1 MAGHPLRVD
10 NPRMPKLRVE
20 RCSGPVELLERVR
33 PMLVRQPVRN
43 SLILSILERRRLES
57 LPGRYWVASRD
68 GWEVGAAMQS
78 PLHMPALL
86 TAMPTGAATALAD
99 VVAGTDAAGI
109 PGVIAEAA
117 TAAAFAGQW
126 SEATGAAVTPE
137 EGERLYRLARLA
149 LPPAPGGRLRPAG
162 DEDVPVLLEWW
173 LAFSSETGA
182 EGEVQAEQA
191 VARDLLSQRL
201 FVWED
206 DGPRSMCRAT
216 PPVAGVS
223 RIGAVYTPSQWRR
236 RGYAAAAV
244 ASLCQRLQRQDG
256 ALPILYTQL
265 ANPTSNRIYRRLGFR
280 AVAEVTR
287 YRFGAPG
294 PATGT

>member
-1 MAGHPLRVD
+1 
-10 NPRMPKLRVE
+10 MPKLMVE
-20 RCSGPVELLERVR
+20 CCDGPAELLDRAR
-33 PMLVRQPVRN
+33 PLLQGQPVRHN
-43 SLILSILERRRLES
+43 LILSILERRLLEP
-57 LPGRYWVASRD
+57 LPGRYWVASRE
-68 GWEVGAAMQS
+68 GRCVGMAMQS

-86 TAMPTGAATALAD
+86 TRMPAPAAAALAEEIASSS
-99 VVAGTDAAGI
+99 AGSV

-137 EGERLYRLARLA
+137 EGARLYRLARLTP
-149 LPPAPGGRLRPAG
+149 PPAPGGRLRLATEA
-162 DEDVPVLLEWW
+162 DLPVLLEWW
-173 LAFSSETGA
+173 RAFSIETGA
-182 EGEVQAEQA
+182 EGEGPAEQA
-191 VARDLLSQRL
+191 VARNLHSQRL

-206 DGPRSMCRAT
+206 DGPRSMCGAT
-216 PPVAGVS
+216 PAIAGVS
-223 RIGAVYTPSQWRR
+223 RIGAVYTPSQSRR

-244 ASLCQRLQRQDG
+244 ASLCQRLRRQDG
-256 ALPILYTQL
+256 ARPILYTQL

-294 PATGT
+294 PAPGP